1 MANLDLTVGSLYRPT
16 IDGVIS
22 RTNAELFDWSGTE
35 YESFTL
41 LEMYVNGNPT
51 TNKPYV
57 ANAYI
62 AYDCQNKILC
72 KFYQRTPPPGVGIL
86 RCGTGVKHTV
96 EHQCHHNKCTY
107 VCAMMM
113 AIECG
118 NVRMPNEVV
127 CGCDGAGCARPHMLS
142 RAHTPACVGACV

>member
-72 KFYQRTPPPGVGIL
+72 KFYQRTPPPAYYI
-86 RCGTGVKHTV
+86 T
-96 EHQCHHNKCTY
+96 
-107 VCAMMM
+107 
-113 AIECG
+113 
-118 NVRMPNEVV
+118 
-127 CGCDGAGCARPHMLS
+127 
-142 RAHTPACVGACV
+142 